1 MKPRVAC
8 LLAVLPWLT
17 HPPAGQEPGGEAERT
32 YRALVVPI
40 RGEIDMTAVA
50 LVKGAMREA
59 RSRGIQRVVLDI
71 STPGGALDAT
81 KEIEAILASLQRD
94 DVHAVAYVSGDAF
107 SAGAYIALA
116 CTETFM
122 SPTSSIGAIT
132 PVGMTPVG
140 VRQLGDDV
148 RRKAISALRSDIRT
162 LMQRRGK
169 GSLAIIA
176 EAMVD
181 PDLRIVRVTYRARDG
196 LEKTEVVE
204 ARRLRELVEQGARI
218 LDQKDFG
225 PGPLT
230 LSYADALELGISS
243 GTYVSVQELLREE
256 YRIPPEEVGVRAKTW
271 SEEAV
276 AWINGMKPFLF
287 VIGFILLLIEL
298 KTPGFA
304 VPGALGVLLLAL
316 AMFGSYLVGLADWT
330 EILLFFLGLGLI
342 GVEVFLL
349 PGTIVFGLVGFLCVV
364 FGLILSQQTFVL
376 PSTSTQEQVLLHNLL
391 NMLLVLVLTIAGSI
405 LMWKLTPR
413 TPGLRRILQVPPD
426 TRYTGASTRFAGRH
440 VPGPPAALVNRTG
453 VAATDLRPAGI
464 MDLDGERID
473 VVTEGAFVRRGTP
486 LRVIEVAGNRI
497 VVEPVENGGDAE
509 SGETPI
515 GLLVLLMVVGLA
527 LVVAEVFFVSFG
539 VLSVLAAVSMVSA
552 IFLAFTQHGQAAG
565 IALLVVAA
573 VGVPA
578 AIAFAL
584 KALPRTW
591 LGRRLI
597 LAGPD
602 HDPTRAGQEP
612 GLERFLHKR
621 GVTIS
626 PLRPAGFA
634 RIEGERVDVITRGE
648 MLAKG
653 VPVKVVQVEGNRVVV
668 ALDRDPQPQEAR
680 PVG

>member
-1 MKPRVAC
+1 MIPRVAC
-8 LLAVLPWLT
+8 LLAVLVWSPL
-17 HPPAGQEPGGEAERT
+17 ARVGQEPGPESQRT

-40 RGEIDMTAVA
+40 RGEIDMTTVA

-59 RSRGIQRVVLDI
+59 HARGIQRVVLDVA
-71 STPGGALDAT
+71 TPGGALDAT
-81 KEIEAILASLQRD
+81 KEIEAILASLEHD
-94 DVHAVAYVSGDAF
+94 DVRTVAYVSGDAF

-116 CTETFM
+116 CAETFM

-140 VRQLGDDV
+140 VRQLPDDV

-162 LMQRRGK
+162 LVQRRGK
-169 GSLAIIA
+169 GSLAIVA

-181 PDLRIVRVTYRARDG
+181 PDLRIVRVTYRDRNG

-204 ARRLRELVEQGARI
+204 ARRLQELIEQGAKI
-218 LDQKDFG
+218 LDQKDYG

-304 VPGALGVLLLAL
+304 VPGALGVLLLGL

-376 PSTSTQEQVLLHNLL
+376 PSTSTQEQVLLQNLL

-413 TPGLRRILQVPPD
+413 VPGLSRILQVPPE

-440 VPGPPAALVNRTG
+440 VPVPPAELVGRRG

-464 MDLDGERID
+464 MELDGERLD

-486 LRVIEVAGNRI
+486 VRVIEVGGNRI
-497 VVEPVENGGDAE
+497 VVEPVESAESE

-539 VLSVLAAVSMVSA
+539 VLSVLAAISMVSA

-565 IALLVVAA
+565 ITLLLVAA

-591 LGRRLI
+591 LGKRLI

-602 HDPTRAGQEP
+602 HDPAKAGQEP

-648 MLAKG
+648 MLDKG
-653 VPVKVVQVEGNRVVV
+653 VPVRVVEVEANRVVV
-668 ALDRDPQPQEAR
+668 ALDRDSKPREDR
-680 PVG
+680 PAS